1 MATVSTDL
9 WADELTVML
18 PGATKNAIQLAL
30 RATFREFCLQSGAW
44 VRELPLIDLTEGVA
58 TYDLAP
64 YVTDAEVLYILSVL
78 WKAESAPDAY
88 YRTLKAMQVPH
99 NRGRRVAVSE
109 APVAFYGTS
118 EQPSVITVDPIPAKD
133 LPQSLL
139 VYVALGPKYPYEDA
153 VPAFFRSHLFDVI
166 LDGTAGRMMGQQDK
180 PYTNTIGAQY
190 YMRRFR
196 TGMAQAR
203 DMSRRQF
210 TSAETEFRF
219 PNWAR

>member
-18 PGATKNAIQLAL
+18 PGATKAAIQLAL

-44 VRELPLIDLTEGVA
+44 VRELPLIDLDEGVS
-58 TYDLAP
+58 TYELAP
-64 YVTDAEVLYILSVL
+64 YVADAEILYILAVM
-78 WKAESAPDAY
+78 WRAESSPEAY
-88 YRTLKAMQVPH
+88 YRALRGLQVPN
-99 NRGRRVAVSE
+99 NRGRRVTVSE
-109 APVAFYGTS
+109 APVAYYGNT
-118 EQPSVITVDPIPAKD
+118 EQPSRITVDPTPSKD

-139 VYVALGPKYPYEDA
+139 VYAALGPKYPYEDTM
-153 VPAFFRSHLFDVI
+153 PAFFRSHLFDVI

-203 DMSRRQF
+203 DMARRQF
-210 TSAETEFRF
+210 TSAETGFRF
-219 PNWAR
+219 PSWAR